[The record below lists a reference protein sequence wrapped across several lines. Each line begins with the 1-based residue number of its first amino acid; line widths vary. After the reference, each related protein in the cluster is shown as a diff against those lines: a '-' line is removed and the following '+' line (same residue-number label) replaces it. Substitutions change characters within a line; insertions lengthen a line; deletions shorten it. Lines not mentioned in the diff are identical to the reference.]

1 MQGINAETLTISI
14 EDVVEARS
22 REQIVDLVKTQQAEL
37 SDKYSQLIKDKKDL
51 ESLIKNYE
59 GNDRKK
65 EAESL
70 FVDYVTKGTQ
80 LMNLSV
86 NREKIR
92 FGCKMKATGSALPV
106 NIIAHT
112 FSYLKLM
119 QKYSGPLFM
128 PVVIDE
134 PKQQGLQQQT
144 LGKAISYMLD
154 SIPANGQLII
164 SLADDEEISTSKDT
178 LVIDLDK
185 SEGLLIRDDFEIA
198 REEIEEILD
207 KDFVRDWK

>member
-1 MQGINAETLTISI
+1 
-14 EDVVEARS
+14 
-22 REQIVDLVKTQQAEL
+22 
-37 SDKYSQLIKDKKDL
+37 
-51 ESLIKNYE
+51 
-59 GNDRKK
+59 
-65 EAESL
+65 
-70 FVDYVTKGTQ
+70 
-80 LMNLSV
+80 MNLSV
-86 NREKIR
+86 NRDKIR

-164 SLADDEEISTSKDT
+164 SLADDEEIFTSKDT